1 MSAKSRHLID
11 RSAWLIAV
19 ATFVAAAC
27 TPDRPA
33 SPGTSSLS
41 DAEAQLVGHEVA
53 GDVEDVAGS
62 FTLGGLLG
70 PSFPRPAAPA
80 RAGLQPR
87 PHATLP
93 ALTAN
98 SPGEPRWG

>member
-62 FTLGGLLG
+62 FTRRGRRG
-70 PSFPRPAAPA
+70 PSFPSAGTAASEALHPAPPPA
-80 RAGLQPR
+80 RPTLT
-87 PHATLP
+87 PHPPLEAP
-93 ALTAN
+93 
-98 SPGEPRWG
+98 